1 MSSSNNRAQDRSLFN
16 EAGEILLRPDVYQP
30 PADQQLPFRSGNMMS
45 RESAASPQVFAAT
58 SPAAGDKRRRAPSTS
73 TESRK
78 RKQQAL
84 HEDIKAANTHHP
96 VEDSSADDNSALG
109 KRSLQAQIEVSD
121 LFFNRYLGLSARKEP
136 EEKGEDGEDSEEVEL
151 TEEEKKQKQFLRAN
165 MRFVYDK
172 EEEMD
177 EKLMDMQMRMFAES
191 RERAKGGEEEGYEGD
206 TEKGFK

>member
-1 MSSSNNRAQDRSLFN
+1 MSSSNNQAQDRDLLN

-30 PADQQLPFRSGNMMS
+30 PTDQHLPIRSGTTMARQTAN
-45 RESAASPQVFAAT
+45 SPQLFAAT

-96 VEDSSADDNSALG
+96 VEDSSADDNSALK
-109 KRSLQAQIEVSD
+109 KRSFQACVEASN
-121 LFFNRYLGLSARKEP
+121 LFFNRYIGAFTPKNS
-136 EEKGEDGEDSEEVEL
+136 EEKTEDAEDSEEVEL

-165 MRFVYDK
+165 MRFVY
-172 EEEMD
+172 EEEEVNENMA
-177 EKLMDMQMRMFAES
+177 EMQMRMFAES